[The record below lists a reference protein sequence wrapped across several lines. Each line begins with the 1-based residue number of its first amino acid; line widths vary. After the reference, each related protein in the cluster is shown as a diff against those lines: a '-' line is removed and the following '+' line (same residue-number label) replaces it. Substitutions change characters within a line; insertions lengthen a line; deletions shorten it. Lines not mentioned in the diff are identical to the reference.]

1 MTDQRIIELFF
12 ARSDQ
17 AVTELERKYGARL
30 LPVARNLTGDLL
42 DAEECV
48 NDVLLTAWNSIP
60 PQRPK
65 PLSGW
70 LYSVTRNIAMNRY
83 RANTAAKRGGGEITR
98 ALDELE
104 NIVSGPGTPEEALA
118 RKELAR
124 ALNRFLSGLP
134 RTDRALFLGRYYAG
148 EPYHV
153 LALRLELTEEHCRMK
168 IARLRKRLRRQ
179 LEKDGVL

>member
-17 AVTELERKYGARL
+17 AVRELERKYGARL
-30 LPVARNLTGDLL
+30 LPIARNVTGSLL

-48 NDVLLTAWNSIP
+48 NDVYLTAWNSIP
-60 PQRPK
+60 PKRPK

-70 LYSVTRNIAMNRY
+70 LYSVTRNLAMNRY
-83 RANTAAKRGGGEITR
+83 RLNNAAKRGGGEFPRVI
-98 ALDELE
+98 DELDAVASSE
-104 NIVSGPGTPEEALA
+104 STPGDALEQQ
-118 RKELAR
+118 ELVA
-124 ALNRFLSGLP
+124 ALNRFLSGLS

-153 LALRLELTEEHCRMK
+153 LARRLGLTEEYCRTKM
-168 IARLRKRLRRQ
+168 ARLRKRLRRQ
-179 LEKDGVL
+179 LEKEGVL

>member
-17 AVTELERKYGARL
+17 AVTELERKYGPRL
-30 LPVARNLTGDLL
+30 LPIARNLTGDLL

-48 NDVLLTAWNSIP
+48 NDALLAAWNSIP

-70 LYSVTRNIAMNRY
+70 LYSVTRHIALNRY
-83 RANTAAKRGGGEITR
+83 RANTAAKRSGGELPR

-104 NIVSGPGTPEEALA
+104 DMLSGPETPEDALA
-118 RKELAR
+118 HKELSQ
-124 ALNRFLSGLP
+124 ALDRFLSGLSH
-134 RTDRALFLGRYYAG
+134 TDRALFLGRYYATTRWRCG
-148 EPYHV
+148 W
-153 LALRLELTEEHCRMK
+153 
-168 IARLRKRLRRQ
+168 
-179 LEKDGVL
+179 G